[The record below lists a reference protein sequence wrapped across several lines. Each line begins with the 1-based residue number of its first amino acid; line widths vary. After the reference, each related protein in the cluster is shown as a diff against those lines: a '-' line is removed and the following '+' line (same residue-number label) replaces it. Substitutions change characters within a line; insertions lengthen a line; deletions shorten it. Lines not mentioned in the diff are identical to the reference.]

1 MTESGDGSR
10 STEGVGDTSASDG
23 ETKSGGTAAQA
34 DLEMQTNQPK
44 KKRRRR
50 RRRNRAA
57 SGEPANKGA
66 QASAQADQNS
76 SAPQS
81 PRLPPVYAAIDLGT
95 NNCRLLVA
103 KRTRDGFRV
112 IDAYSR
118 IVRLGEGLANSDQL
132 NADAMDRAL
141 EALKV
146 CSDKM
151 QRRGVTRARSIATE
165 ACRTAANGPAFV
177 ERVKRETGIELD
189 IVSTADEA
197 GLAVAGCAPL
207 LDPGHSA
214 ALVFDI
220 GGGSTELMW
229 VHHENRPKP
238 EVKDWTSLP
247 CGVVTLAE
255 KYGGEFVSRALF
267 EEMVSDVS
275 QRLDAFRLRLVEHLP
290 SESEYHLLG
299 TSGTVTTIT
308 GVHLGLK
315 RYDRARVDGAWID
328 RQEVS
333 AVTDTLLEL
342 SLAERAAHP
351 CIGVER
357 ADLVLAGCAILEA
370 INRAWPAN
378 RLRVADRGLREGILF
393 SLMAADEAAPRKRRR
408 RRRRKG
414 KSRSGSQAT
423 QPSQGGAV

>member
-1 MTESGDGSR
+1 
-10 STEGVGDTSASDG
+10 
-23 ETKSGGTAAQA
+23 
-34 DLEMQTNQPK
+34 MQTNQPK
-44 KKRRRR
+44 KKRRHR

-57 SGEPANKGA
+57 SGDPANKSG
-66 QASAQADQNS
+66 QASAPPDQNS

-255 KYGGEFVSRALF
+255 KYGGEFVSRELF

-275 QRLDAFRLRLVEHLP
+275 QRLDAFRQRLVAHLP

-315 RYDRARVDGAWID
+315 RYDRAKVDGAWIG
-328 RQEVS
+328 RREVS
-333 AVTDTLLEL
+333 AVTDTLLGL

-393 SLMAADEAAPRKRRR
+393 SLMAADETVPRKRRR

-414 KSRSGSQAT
+414 KSRSGSQAI
-423 QPSQGGAV
+423 QPSQGGEVQ

>member
-1 MTESGDGSR
+1 VTESGEGSR

-23 ETKSGGTAAQA
+23 EPKSGVSAAQG
-34 DLEMQTNQPK
+34 DLGTQGDQPK

-50 RRRNRAA
+50 RRRGRAT
-57 SGEPANKGA
+57 SGDPANKSE
-66 QASAQADQNS
+66 QASAHPDQNS
-76 SAPQS
+76 SASQ
-81 PRLPPVYAAIDLGT
+81 RARVPPVYAAIDLGT

-132 NADAMDRAL
+132 SAEAMDRAL

-165 ACRTAANGPAFV
+165 ACRTAANGPDFV
-177 ERVKRETGIELD
+177 DRVKRETGIELEV
-189 IVSTADEA
+189 VSTADEA

-275 QRLDAFRLRLVEHLP
+275 GRLDAFRQRLVQHLP
-290 SESEYHLLG
+290 SENQYHLLG

-315 RYDRARVDGAWID
+315 RYDRSKVDGAWIG
-328 RQEVS
+328 RSEVS
-333 AVTDTLLEL
+333 AVTDKLLDL

-393 SLMAADEAAPRKRRR
+393 SLMAADETVPHKRRR
-408 RRRRKG
+408 RRRRRG
-414 KSRSGSQAT
+414 KSRSGSQAG
-423 QPSQGGAV
+423 QPSQGGGE